1 MGSWTPLDVIVAVLA
16 AAITFVLMFSIVEP
30 LITHLPISDDKT
42 ELMSELLTAVIA
54 MIALYI
60 GANIKK

>member
-30 LITHLPISDDKT
+30 LITHLPISEDKT